1 MDYKISDDLSVIK
14 MGGGCILLVS
24 QMDGSLRIESE
35 EILELIAY
43 LKSFQQSVQP
53 TVLESGGVEVETNFR
68 TQPKSTERRKVIL
81 VKQLRN

>member
-1 MDYKISDDLSVIK
+1 MDYKISDDLNVTK

-35 EILELIAY
+35 EIPELIAY

-53 TVLESGGVEVETNFR
+53 TIENGRVL
-68 TQPKSTERRKVIL
+68 PAKKSNRKGSAPA
-81 VKQLRN
+81 